1 MNTKTSTGTALK
13 SEINEDVDALKGDLT
28 ALRNDLREVV
38 KDMRALASVRAQQGV
53 EKGAEL
59 ARKAGSEME
68 EAKDVVESRIRENPL
83 TAIGI
88 AFGAGLVLAMLRRN

>member
-13 SEINEDVDALKGDLT
+13 SEISEDVDALKGDLT

-59 ARKAGSEME
+59 ALKAGSEME
-68 EAKDVVESRIRENPL
+68 ETKDAVETRIRENPL

>member
-1 MNTKTSTGTALK
+1 MNTKTATSTALK
-13 SEINEDVDALKGDLT
+13 SEINDDVEALKGDIS

-38 KDMRALASVRAQQGV
+38 KDMRSLASVRAQQGV
-53 EKGAEL
+53 EKGAEV
-59 ARKAGSEME
+59 ED
-68 EAKDVVESRIRENPL
+68 AKDAVETRIRENPL

>member
-1 MNTKTSTGTALK
+1 MNTKTAASTALK
-13 SEINEDVDALKGDLT
+13 SEINDDVAALKGDMA
-28 ALRNDLREVV
+28 ALRDDLREVV
-38 KDMRALASVRAQQGV
+38 KDIRGLASVRAQQGV

-59 ARKAGSEME
+59 AKKAGSEME
-68 EAKDVVESRIRENPL
+68 EAKDAVETRVRENPL

>member
-13 SEINEDVDALKGDLT
+13 SEINDDVEALKSDIN

-38 KDMRALASVRAQQGV
+38 KDMRALASLRAQQGV

-68 EAKDVVESRIRENPL
+68 EAKDVVETRIRQNPF